1 MGAVS
6 LLWGW
11 PKERG
16 GKQAVKRECDAE
28 SGEKR
33 VREKRSEW
41 TDGLRV

>member
-16 GKQAVKRECDAE
+16 GKLAEKRECEAE
-28 SGEKR
+28 SEKNECR
-33 VREKRSEW
+33 RNGSEW
-41 TDGLRV
+41 TNGLV